1 MTNTQDEFKQRRDQ
15 LTRLIFVGQRLLT
28 IGGFVFGLRRAR
40 KLGIARPA
48 APIAAVLLVAVDL
61 WAAYQ
66 MEAGD
71 PTPSG
76 AAGIAA
82 TGSDAGGAGP
92 TAKPTVAGVA
102 QRLLTP

>member
-1 MTNTQDEFKQRRDQ
+1 MTNTQDELKQRRDQ

-28 IGGFVFGLRRAR
+28 IGGFLFGARRAR
-40 KLGIARPA
+40 KLGLARPA
-48 APIAAVLLVAVDL
+48 APIAAALLVAVDV

-82 TGSDAGGAGP
+82 SDGAGP
-92 TAKPTVAGVA
+92 AAKPTLAGVA
-102 QRLLTP
+102 RRLITP